1 MGKNLVSVQLL
12 LTTLL
17 FSFALSAK
25 SNQHKD
31 TILESQI
38 YSGKALTQSSAH
50 FFDSNVGVASNEPAP
65 DNFKNPYYPTEL
77 PLLVGFPIEQI
88 ILYIRSNGLY
98 EIDPL
103 MLSDASQDYFEV
115 SDVPFEKLLAK
126 KVIYNP
132 FRGSDDAFFDE
143 ESVGY
148 YVHNGQLTTSNFIYH
163 RALIFNPQQTPY
175 YQEIQQKFQKSKAL
189 IFEEKTSKV
198 NQKDLDFYH
207 FKRDD
212 GYIESYGFY
221 EIPPKYGMEA
231 KIALVFQ
238 ALYPNAQKESLAK
251 HATKLFKEH
260 YHAVNQRYKKLSK

>member
-1 MGKNLVSVQLL
+1 MGKNLVSGQLL
-12 LTTLL
+12 LTALL

-31 TILESQI
+31 TLLKSQI

-50 FFDSNVGVASNEPAP
+50 FLDSNVGVASNEPAP
-65 DNFKNPYYPTEL
+65 DNFKNPYYATEL
-77 PLLVGFPIEQI
+77 PLLVGFPIEQVI
-88 ILYIRSNGLY
+88 RYIRSNGLY

-103 MLSDASQDYFEV
+103 TLSDASQDYFKV

-126 KVIYNP
+126 RVTYNP
-132 FRGSDDAFFDE
+132 EGSDDEIFDE

-163 RALIFNPQQTPY
+163 DAAIFNPQQTPY
-175 YQEIQQKFQKSKAL
+175 YKEVQQKFQKSKAL
-189 IFEEKTSKV
+189 IFEEKTSTV

-207 FKRDD
+207 FKRND

-221 EIPPKYGMEA
+221 EIPPKYDMEA
-231 KIALVFQ
+231 KVTLVFQ
-238 ALYPNAQKESLAK
+238 ALYPNTQKESLAK